1 MAKKLRVLIVDDEPL
16 ARERVAAFLSSEPDV
31 SVVGEAR
38 NGPEAVASIRQ
49 LRPNLA
55 FLDVQ
60 MPGSGGL
67 EVLRELKP
75 DERPLTIFV
84 TAHDKYAVDAFELR
98 AIDYLLKPLKPARF
112 RDALERAREMLSGDN
127 EGASEVLAA
136 GSAPATN
143 GVAGGAGQSR
153 NAFLGDAREQFLTR
167 IPVRRN
173 GAVTF
178 VPVKDIS
185 HVEAAGNYLT
195 LHSGKDMHTVRQTLT
210 ALEGELNPRQFIRI
224 SRSALVNVNAIK
236 EIQPTTAGDHVMI
249 LRSGATLPVTR
260 TIRDLEDLLRF
271 S

>member
-1 MAKKLRVLIVDDEPL
+1 MKKLKVLIVDDEPL
-16 ARERVAAFLSSEPDV
+16 ARERVAAFLSNEPDV

-38 NGPEAVASIRQ
+38 NGPEAIASIRQ

-60 MPGSGGL
+60 MPGAGGL
-67 EVLRELKP
+67 DVLRELRP
-75 DERPLTIFV
+75 EERPLTIFV
-84 TAHDKYAVDAFELR
+84 TAYDRYAVEAFELR

-112 RDALERAREMLSGDN
+112 KDALERARELLSQ
-127 EGASEVLAA
+127 GADEAQAKVNTL
-136 GSAPATN
+136 
-143 GVAGGAGQSR
+143 
-153 NAFLGDAREQFLTR
+153 LGEPREQYLTR

-178 VPVKDIS
+178 VPVKEIS
-185 HVEAAGNYLT
+185 HIEASGNYLT
-195 LHSGKDMHTVRQTLT
+195 LNSGKEMHTVRQTLT
-210 ALEGELNPRQFIRI
+210 ALEAELHPRQFVRV

-249 LRSGATLPVTR
+249 LRSGATLAVTR
-260 TIRDLEDLLRF
+260 TIRDLEEVLRF